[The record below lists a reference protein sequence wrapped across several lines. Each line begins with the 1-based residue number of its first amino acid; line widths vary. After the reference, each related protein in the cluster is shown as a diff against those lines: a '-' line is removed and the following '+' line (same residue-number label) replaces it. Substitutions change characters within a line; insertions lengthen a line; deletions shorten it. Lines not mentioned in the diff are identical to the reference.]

1 MDTKYLFEFPRG
13 KPYSII
19 NSGELFRVQKTADHF
34 DQLRRSKSFIADTYF
49 GPFSVKESNLRSLFI
64 DQKAVWENEWN
75 QTQPTEA
82 YLAWKEQLL
91 EAIPR
96 LNHNV
101 LVEFALYLTFEA
113 KFNDIKV
120 WRAVEEAAYPILHHL
135 TLTQI
140 CQLEW
145 ATTNIKPKH
154 VNARLNTLLY
164 KRALDALETTT
175 SPHDIIDILQG
186 FR

>member
-1 MDTKYLFEFPRG
+1 MEEIAVKQTYLRSLESLVEPPLPTKDSIAYTRYGDQKIDRDGVDMDTKYLFEFPRG

-64 DQKAVWENEWN
+64 EQKAVWENEWN
-75 QTQPTEA
+75 QAKPTEA

-140 CQLEW
+140 C
-145 ATTNIKPKH
+145 
-154 VNARLNTLLY
+154 
-164 KRALDALETTT
+164 
-175 SPHDIIDILQG
+175 
-186 FR
+186 